1 MANQPGTK
9 ASRGNNSEEIQLRG
23 RARRRLVG
31 AIAVVVIMV
40 VGLPMVLDKTPK
52 PMDQNIAIN
61 IPSQELP
68 DAASRL
74 SPPPAPAAAATV
86 ATGKIGEQQP
96 AVPAVAPVQPVAA
109 PAAAVTGPAANPAE
123 PAKVP
128 TPAAAGPVT
137 EAGKAEAPKT
147 PMAEKASIP
156 ADKPKDKTAD
166 KPAEKKAA
174 EVADKP
180 QEKKASSTAD
190 KAKESK
196 TAAAAK
202 PGKGGF
208 AVQLGVFSSAAN
220 VKQLQAK
227 LSSRSIRSYTETLKT
242 SAGEKIRVRVG
253 PYANR
258 QDADKARDKL
268 KAIGIS
274 GDVVANK

>member
-9 ASRGNNSEEIQLRG
+9 ASRSNNSEEIQLRG

-40 VGLPMVLDKTPK
+40 VALPMVLDKAPK
-52 PMDQNIAIN
+52 PVGQNIAIN

-74 SPPPAPAAAATV
+74 SPPPASAATVPV

-96 AVPAVAPVQPVAA
+96 PVPAVAPVQPVAA
-109 PAAAVTGPAANPAE
+109 PAAAVTGPAAKPAE

-128 TPAAAGPVT
+128 TPAAAGPVA
-137 EAGKAEAPKT
+137 ESVKAEAPKT
-147 PMAEKASIP
+147 AMAEKASSP
-156 ADKPKDKTAD
+156 ADKPKDK
-166 KPAEKKAA
+166 KA
-174 EVADKP
+174 ADKP

-190 KAKESK
+190 KPKESK
-196 TAAAAK
+196 AAAAAK
-202 PGKGGF
+202 PGKGAF

-227 LSSRSIRSYTETLKT
+227 LSSHSIRSYTETLKT

-253 PYANR
+253 SYANR

-268 KAIGIS
+268 KAIGVS